1 VRGAD
6 DLLEAAPAL
15 DLIFCGDVIFRQPGL
30 VTPAEVTSTWHNFVG
45 GPAQVGAV
53 VLVRNV
59 ARARC
64 LLLQTLNVAGRA
76 VYLPANAA
84 HGLVEEVKRANA
96 RPTFAPLDAA
106 LNLALPTPV
115 QIAWDE
121 PVAGLPIDPPGQASF
136 LVIDHADTV
145 PIGPLSRDVGDVLL
159 FGLQL
164 SANAAEAGALLC
176 FRDATLAA
184 QVSRR
189 LSAADEPDWARATW
203 QVQRLVYHL
212 PPQQQR
218 LAQLQQALTE
228 AVGIPLRPL
237 TNPCALAHGIAVQVP
252 QACAAA
258 IFYRYAQ
265 GENTPVA
272 WLPFVR
278 PLHPAAAAANLM
290 TAAHLERWLL
300 APLGL
305 HATSA
310 VIDQT
315 VLGLAKAAEY
325 LGVRWYTNPR
335 RAAAY
340 AALLDERYGP
350 GHDAYRPAFA
360 LDPASTDRH
369 AEHFDDFVPLT
380 CRILDT

>member
-1 VRGAD
+1 MRGAD
-6 DLLEAAPAL
+6 DLLDAAPAR
-15 DLIFCGDVIFRQPGL
+15 DLIFCGDVGFRQHGL
-30 VTPAEVTSTWHNFVG
+30 VTPTQVTSTWHNFVG

-59 ARARC
+59 ARARR

-76 VYLPANAA
+76 IYLPANAT

-121 PVAGLPIDPPGQASF
+121 PVAGLPIDPSGQASF

-203 QVQRLVYHL
+203 QVQRLTYHL
-212 PPQQQR
+212 PLQQQR

-252 QACAAA
+252 QACTAAT
-258 IFYRYAQ
+258 FYRYAQ

-360 LDPASTDRH
+360 LDPTSTDRH
-369 AEHFDDFVPLT
+369 TEHFDDFVPLT

>member
-1 VRGAD
+1 MRGAD
-6 DLLEAAPAL
+6 DLLEAAPAR
-15 DLIFCGDVIFRQPGL
+15 DLIFCGDVVFRQHGL
-30 VTPAEVTSTWHNFVG
+30 VTPAQVTAAWHNFVG

-59 ARARC
+59 ARARR

-76 VYLPANAA
+76 VYLPANAT
-84 HGLVEEVKRANA
+84 HGLVEEVKRAKA
-96 RPTFAPLDAA
+96 HPVFAPLDAQ
-106 LNLALPTPV
+106 LNLAIPTPV
-115 QIAWDE
+115 QIAWAE

-145 PIGPLSRDVGDVLL
+145 PIGPLSRGVGDVLL

-164 SANAAEAGALLC
+164 SANTAEAGALLC

-184 QVSRR
+184 QASRW
-189 LSAADEPDWARATW
+189 LSGAGEPDWARATW
-203 QVQRLVYHL
+203 QVQRLAYHL

-228 AVGIPLRPL
+228 AVGIPLRAL

-252 QACAAA
+252 QECTAAT
-258 IFYRYAQ
+258 FYHYAQ

-305 HATSA
+305 HATSD

-315 VLGLAKAAEY
+315 VLGIAKAAEY
-325 LGVRWYTNPR
+325 LGVRWYTNPQ

-340 AALLDERYGP
+340 AYLLTEMYGP
-350 GHDAYRPAFA
+350 EHDAYRPAFETSVA
-360 LDPASTDRH
+360 LDAEVAALRPMAQPA
-369 AEHFDDFVPLT
+369 V
-380 CRILDT
+380 CKIY